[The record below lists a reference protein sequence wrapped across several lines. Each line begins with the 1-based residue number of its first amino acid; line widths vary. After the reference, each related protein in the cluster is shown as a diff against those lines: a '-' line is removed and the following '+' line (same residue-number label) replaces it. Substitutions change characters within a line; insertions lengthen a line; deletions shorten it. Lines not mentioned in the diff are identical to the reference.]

1 MFFRL
6 ATSVGLE
13 KNSDSPWE
21 IEPQLNTLN
30 TWISLASGANFFFC
44 SRRSNYR
51 SKKLACWLYLHLD
64 AFGNVIEARTPYP
77 VMIAETISSAC
88 FALLGVV
95 FCFMI
100 KIYTMVKSIR
110 PSRNERVRVVY
121 ARDNQRASPVARE
134 PIVYFPQAERS
145 AGQHGAC
152 NNTTYSGSQARRRQ
166 PQMHDE
172 RFGWQTTKNVPHVS
186 VQLKIIVISF
196 HLHRLQSF
204 KLYIIICCL
213 CWLDVIL
220 CSPFSRKFPSRI
232 HHRQLKSTALV
243 ASYRVKLFS

>member
-1 MFFRL
+1 
-6 ATSVGLE
+6 
-13 KNSDSPWE
+13 
-21 IEPQLNTLN
+21 
-30 TWISLASGANFFFC
+30 
-44 SRRSNYR
+44 
-51 SKKLACWLYLHLD
+51 
-64 AFGNVIEARTPYP
+64 
-77 VMIAETISSAC
+77 MIAETISSAC

-121 ARDNQRASPVARE
+121 ARDNHRALPVARE
-134 PIVYFPQAERS
+134 PIVYFPRAERS

-186 VQLKIIVISF
+186 VQLKIIIISF

-232 HHRQLKSTALV
+232 HHRQLKSTGLET
-243 ASYRVKLFS
+243 SSRSSFFYLITNIRRGGSWWRIFTEPWSSEENRWF